1 MRRLPHEVSA
11 PRANATARNTI
22 WTGTHQFYLPWM
34 QFPRMY
40 CSVAAAQAVTE
51 LFLCRRPLFD
61 TLEHLA
67 VATEDAIMVGD
78 SIVGLQCAQAAG
90 VAAIGVSFG
99 CCKTPMRELCPDVTF
114 DDYNEFGA
122 ACASLGLEL
131 P

>member
-1 MRRLPHEVSA
+1 MDAMRRLPHEVSA

-67 VATEDAIMVGD
+67 VATEDAIMVGQYCWSAMRAGRRCRSD
-78 SIVGLQCAQAAG
+78 RRFIWLLQNSNA
-90 VAAIGVSFG
+90 
-99 CCKTPMRELCPDVTF
+99 
-114 DDYNEFGA
+114 
-122 ACASLGLEL
+122 
-131 P
+131 